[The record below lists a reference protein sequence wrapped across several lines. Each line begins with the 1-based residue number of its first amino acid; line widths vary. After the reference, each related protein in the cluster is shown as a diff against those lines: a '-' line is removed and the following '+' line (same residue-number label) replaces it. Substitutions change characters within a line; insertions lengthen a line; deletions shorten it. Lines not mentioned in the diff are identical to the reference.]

1 MYATI
6 AITEMYGP
14 ETQVRLHSL
23 HEERAAAEEAAEARP
38 DHDPSVGCAR
48 LGHNQ
53 ASETELVV
61 GAARYWDSGNSAWD
75 LATPD
80 EEDFA
85 IAAACEALDKDF
97 DPNDVP
103 EEYVLAT
110 MAKNGRYILQD
121 PEEPAI
127 FYLVETEGEA

>member
-23 HEERAAAEEAAEARP
+23 HDDRDAAEEAAKARP
-38 DHDPSVGCAR
+38 DYDPSVGCAR

-53 ASETELVV
+53 AGETYLVV
-61 GAARYWDSGNSAWD
+61 GEAAPWNSGTVWDVSTGAEYE
-75 LATPD
+75 A
-80 EEDFA
+80 A
-85 IAAACEALDKDF
+85 IAAAREALGDDF

-103 EEYVLAT
+103 EEYVLAA
-110 MAKNGRYILQD
+110 MAENGRYILQD

-127 FYLVETEGEA
+127 CYLAETEGKA